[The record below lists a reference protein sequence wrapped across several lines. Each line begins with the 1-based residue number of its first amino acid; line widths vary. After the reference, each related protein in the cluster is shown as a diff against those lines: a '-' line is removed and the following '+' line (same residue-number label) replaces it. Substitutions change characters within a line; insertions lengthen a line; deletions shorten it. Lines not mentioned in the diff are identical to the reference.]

1 MDQSIDDDTTDEEI
15 VYVIRFPPSSKKI
28 LNFNIKN
35 GDFFVISPI
44 NYCDDHYQLIKVKNL
59 PINQVSGSTW
69 IDVRIFTRE
78 NTLYRKSIFYQIQIN
93 EIYSKIDNLK
103 KISKGTYS
111 LSRKNHQRLNSSVI
125 NKLKF

>member
-44 NYCDDHYQLIKVKNL
+44 NYCDDHYQL
-59 PINQVSGSTW
+59 
-69 IDVRIFTRE
+69 
-78 NTLYRKSIFYQIQIN
+78 
-93 EIYSKIDNLK
+93 SK
-103 KISKGTYS
+103 
-111 LSRKNHQRLNSSVI
+111 
-125 NKLKF
+125 